1 MSLRRLL
8 FSQMSLRRLLVSQ
21 MSLRG
26 ALLTQDLVCGELGN
40 AAVSCRELVNA
51 AVSCGVQLVTQ
62 RPPARIVVDADL
74 SCEAPFYTRGARGSE
89 GAHSYTRG
97 ARGSEGAHFYTRGAR
112 GSEGAHVLHR
122 GARGSDSR
130 GHGSSQARR
139 QEGHHDTSECEDRSP
154 GFFWTGNSAPFI
166 IFRLRLDQGTSCA
179 VGSENHCLV
188 IGVEDV

>member
-1 MSLRRLL
+1 
-8 FSQMSLRRLLVSQ
+8 
-21 MSLRG
+21 
-26 ALLTQDLVCGELGN
+26 LTQDLVCGELGN
-40 AAVSCRELVNA
+40 AAVSCRELGDAAVSCRELVNA

-74 SCEAPFYTRGARGSE
+74 SCEAPF
-89 GAHSYTRG
+89 YTRG

-139 QEGHHDTSECEDRSP
+139 QEGHHDTPECEDRSP
-154 GFFWTGNSAPFI
+154 DFFWTGNSAPFI

-188 IGVEDV
+188 IGVEDI

>member
-1 MSLRRLL
+1 MVRRSWLLRVLL
-8 FSQMSLRRLLVSQ
+8 NTRILVPSTTERC
-21 MSLRG
+21 LHIARG
-26 ALLTQDLVCGELGN
+26 LVHAAIPCEAYLLTQSS
-40 AAVSCRELVNA
+40 SCKA
-51 AVSCGVQLVTQ
+51 
-62 RPPARIVVDADL
+62 PFYARGAQG
-74 SCEAPFYTRGARGSE
+74 SEGAHFYTRGARGSE

-130 GHGSSQARR
+130 GHGDAQARK

-154 GFFWTGNSAPFI
+154 DFFWAGNSAPFI
-166 IFRLRLDQGTSCA
+166 IFRLRLDQGTNCV

-188 IGVEDV
+188 IVVEDI